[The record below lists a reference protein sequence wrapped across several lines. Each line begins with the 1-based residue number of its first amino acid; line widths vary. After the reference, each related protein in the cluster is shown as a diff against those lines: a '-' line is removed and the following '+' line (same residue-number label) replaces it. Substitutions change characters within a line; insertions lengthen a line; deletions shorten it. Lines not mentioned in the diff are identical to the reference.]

1 MSKNKTKQA
10 ATKKKDIQLD
20 SRAILRKRLSEGG
33 MIILVTI
40 ALFLLLALLSYN
52 PNDPGSFTN
61 GNGDPVRNAAG
72 KGGAWFADFFLHLFG
87 YLAYLIPL
95 VVAYFGYLLYS
106 ERKEEASHPKSFWI
120 INLISVLTS
129 IANRILGSNLKQKSL
144 NKIIFINFKTIV

>member
-1 MSKNKTKQA
+1 MSKTKTKQA
-10 ATKKKDIQLD
+10 ATKKNDTQLD
-20 SRAILRKRLSEGG
+20 SKAILRKRLSEGG

-61 GNGDPVRNAAG
+61 GSGAPVQNAAG

-95 VVAYFGYLLYS
+95 VVAYFGY
-106 ERKEEASHPKSFWI
+106 
-120 INLISVLTS
+120 
-129 IANRILGSNLKQKSL
+129 
-144 NKIIFINFKTIV
+144 